1 LISSLNFSSIP
12 TINQERGTSKFGI
25 LETLDA
31 GRMGMVIGWVFI
43 SKEEE
48 SFSKRKGGR

>member
-25 LETLDA
+25 LETLEA
-31 GRMGMVIGWVFI
+31 GRIGMVIGRVFK
-43 SKEEE
+43 SKEKE
-48 SFSKRKGGR
+48 SFSKRKGGG